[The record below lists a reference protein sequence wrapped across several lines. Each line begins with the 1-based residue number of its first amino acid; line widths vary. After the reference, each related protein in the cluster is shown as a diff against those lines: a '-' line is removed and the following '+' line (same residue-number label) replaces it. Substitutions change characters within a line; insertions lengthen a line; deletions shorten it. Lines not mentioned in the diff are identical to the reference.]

1 MGRANLLEKF
11 EKFLEQEDAREQS
24 SDLIQHVESTDLRFF
39 HKKMAEASMKKVK
52 ESIQKTIGID
62 PSVFPWRE
70 GANLSIRS
78 IRENVEREASTFAKM
93 LEGAVSFS
101 SFGQLLRY
109 GVQNFMFDRYL
120 QVPVVYPDVV
130 AVRPSKNTFEWY
142 APLYRAEM
150 PTDVPAGGRL
160 SESRLVGLDVILQN
174 KWVGRILAIDRQLVD
189 DDQTGQIVTKASQLG
204 EMVRYKEELDVMG
217 AIRLG
222 GLNSA
227 NTQNPMGYSA
237 GIGNAFS
244 SNQTLSQPNLETAH
258 INLSTIKDPL
268 GNFMLVMPDLLL
280 VGSGNQFVGAKLLN
294 STLQPSVPGS
304 SGQTASTASSG
315 LTGWT
320 MTINPLQGL
329 YSLKWSRFLN
339 TNEWYLMQSKTSI
352 VFQDR
357 LPLEVSQEVPLSG
370 QSFEQNIY
378 RWRSVRRYNTVVIES
393 RFIFQGSST

>member
-1 MGRANLLEKF
+1 MSKGNQLLEKF
-11 EKFLEQEDAREQS
+11 SEFLDQENNDNDRS
-24 SDLIQHVESTDLRFF
+24 GLIQHVENTDLRHF
-39 HKKMAEASMKKVK
+39 HRQLAEATMKKTRNSIK
-52 ESIQKTIGID
+52 EATGID
-62 PSVFPWRE
+62 PAVFPWSK
-70 GANLSIRS
+70 GSQLSVKVM
-78 IRENVEREASTFAKM
+78 RENVERDASKLAKILEA
-93 LEGAVSFS
+93 AVSFS
-101 SFGQLLRY
+101 TFGQLLRY

-150 PTDVPAGGRL
+150 PTDIPGGGKL
-160 SESRLVGLDVILQN
+160 SESRLQGLDVILQN

-217 AIRLG
+217 AIRSG
-222 GLNSA
+222 GATVQNNMGYTTTIGNSA
-227 NTQNPMGYSA
+227 G
-237 GIGNAFS
+237 
-244 SNQTLSQPNLETAH
+244 SNVTLNQPNLETAH
-258 INLSTIKDPL
+258 ISLSTIKDPL
-268 GNFMLVMPDLLL
+268 GNYMLVMPDALL
-280 VGSGNQFVGAKLLN
+280 VGPGNQFNGAKLLN

-304 SGQTASTASSG
+304 SGQTASTASSQ

-370 QSFEQNIY
+370 NSFEQNIY
-378 RWRSVRRYNTVVIES
+378 RWRSIRRYNAVVIES
-393 RFIFQGSST
+393 RFIYQGSST

>member
-1 MGRANLLEKF
+1 MKASQLMEKF
-11 EKFLEQEDAREQS
+11 ADFVENEEANEEKSL
-24 SDLIQHVESTDLRFF
+24 LKHVDTLDLRKF
-39 HKKMAEASMKKVK
+39 HRQLVEASMRKAQRTIK
-52 ESIQKTIGID
+52 EAIGID
-62 PSVFPWRE
+62 PADVPWEKGELLSVRQ
-70 GANLSIRS
+70 L
-78 IRENVEREASTFAKM
+78 RENTEREASQLARI
-93 LEGAVSFS
+93 LEAAVSFS
-101 SFGQLLRY
+101 TFGQLLRY

-120 QVPVVYPDVV
+120 MVPVIYPDVV

-150 PTDVPAGGRL
+150 PTDIPAGGKM
-160 SESRLVGLDVILQN
+160 SESRLQGLDVVLQN

-217 AIRLG
+217 AIRTG
-222 GLNSA
+222 GGV
-227 NTQNPMGYSA
+227 GYSST
-237 GIGNAFS
+237 IGNAFAGG
-244 SNQTLSQPNLETAH
+244 NTTLNQPNLETAH

-268 GNFMLVMPDLLL
+268 GNFMLVMPGMLL
-280 VGSGNQFVGAKLLN
+280 VGPSLQFAAAKLLN

-304 SGQTASTASSG
+304 AGQTASTASSQ

-329 YSLKWSRFLN
+329 YDLKWSRFLN
-339 TNEWYLMQSKTSI
+339 ATEWYLLQQKTSI

-370 QSFEQNIY
+370 NSFEQNIY
-378 RWRSVRRYNTVVIES
+378 RWRAVRRYNAVVIES
-393 RFIFQGSST
+393 RFIFQGSAA